1 MGTINPIVKMTTL
14 KGLLSIA
21 TMKGWFL
28 HQLDINMAF
37 LHGDLNEVV
46 YMKIPPN
53 FHIPSSSLVCKLQKS
68 LYGLK

>member
-1 MGTINPIVKMTTL
+1 MGTISPIVKMTTL

-21 TMKGWFL
+21 TTKGWFL

-37 LHGDLNEVV
+37 LHGDLDEEE

-53 FHIPSSSLVCKLQKS
+53 FHTPSSSLVCKLQKS